1 MSLNLYSR
9 PLTITSQFSFCGL
22 PLRLDSY
29 AGCAFRCSFCFAR
42 YRGGN
47 NGGDFV
53 RPADSQALKRI
64 FERAFNFPEK
74 PGIIAQFLRRRV
86 PIHFGGM
93 SDPFQPAESRY
104 RITESYLQTLAIYE
118 YPTVISTRSSM
129 ISSRPYLDLLRKLK
143 HLVVQFSF
151 SSTQDQIARI
161 VEPFSSPPSELLQ
174 AMERLVRCGIRVTC
188 RWQPYIK
195 GVSEST
201 LEFVSRVASTGCIHV
216 GFEHLKLPVER
227 QNPLW
232 KSLNFGVGRN
242 LHQEYMR
249 LGARRDGREF
259 VLPIEHK
266 LPKVLEV
273 ATQVRRQGMTFGAA
287 DNEVQFLSDT
297 DCCCS
302 GVDQFPGFENW
313 FRHQIGFA
321 VRKCRG
327 TAITY
332 SSVSREWCPSG
343 SIDRFLNENSRLSA
357 RSDVIGTIRDH
368 IKQRWNN
375 PRSPGNPASFY
386 GVRSTNSRT
395 SSGQLIYR
403 WDLEPTM
410 SSNLVPEPRS
420 SATK

>member
-1 MSLNLYSR
+1 MSLDLYSR

-53 RPADSQALKRI
+53 RPADPQGLKRI
-64 FERAFNFPEK
+64 FERAFNSPEK
-74 PGIIAQFLRRRV
+74 PGIVAQFLRRRV

-104 RITESYLQTLAIYE
+104 HISEAYLRVLASYD

-129 ISSRPYLDLLRKLK
+129 ISNRPYLDLLRKLK
-143 HLVVQFSF
+143 YLVVQFSF
-151 SSTQDQIARI
+151 SSTRDRIACT
-161 VEPFSSPPSELLQ
+161 VEPFSTPPSELLRT
-174 AMERLVRCGIRVTC
+174 MERLSRYGINVTC
-188 RWQPYIK
+188 RWQPYIPR
-195 GVSEST
+195 VSEAT
-201 LEFVSRVASTGCIHV
+201 TEFVSRVASTGCKHV

-227 QNPLW
+227 ENPLW
-232 KSLNFGVGRN
+232 KSLTLAVGRN
-242 LHQEYMR
+242 LHQEYKD

-259 VLPIEHK
+259 VLPIKHK
-266 LPKVLEV
+266 LRKVLEV
-273 ATQVRRQGMTFGAA
+273 SSHVRKQGMTFGAA

-313 FRHQIGFA
+313 FKHQIGYA

-327 TAITY
+327 RLITY
-332 SSVSREWCPSG
+332 ASISREWCPSG
-343 SIDRFLNENSRLSA
+343 SIDRFLNEHSRLSA
-357 RSDVIGTIRDH
+357 RSEVIGTIRDH

-375 PRSPGNPASFY
+375 PSSPANPASFY
-386 GVRSTNSRT
+386 GVTSTKCRT
-395 SSGQLIYR
+395 SRGQLVYC
-403 WDLEPTM
+403 WDLTGVKLK
-410 SSNLVPEPRS
+410 SS
-420 SATK
+420 